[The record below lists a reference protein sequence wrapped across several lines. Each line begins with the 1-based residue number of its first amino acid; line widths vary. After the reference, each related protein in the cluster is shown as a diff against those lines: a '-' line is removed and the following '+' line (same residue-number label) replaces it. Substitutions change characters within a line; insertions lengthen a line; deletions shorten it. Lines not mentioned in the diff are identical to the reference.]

1 MYTVY
6 HLNVNELDSQFI
18 KALQTL
24 FKDKDVE
31 IVVHTVD
38 ETDYLL
44 QSETNRK
51 RLLQAIQ
58 NIDNQQNL
66 VEVPLDMLQ

>member
-1 MYTVY
+1 MYSVY

-44 QSETNRK
+44 QSEPNRK